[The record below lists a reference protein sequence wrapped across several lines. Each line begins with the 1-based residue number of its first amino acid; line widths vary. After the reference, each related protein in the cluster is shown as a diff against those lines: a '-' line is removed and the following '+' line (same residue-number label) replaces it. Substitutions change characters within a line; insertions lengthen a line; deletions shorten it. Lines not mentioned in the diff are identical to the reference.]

1 MIVDEWGANLLG
13 VETPGFALRPGFVCA
28 AAWPFV
34 MWRASVSVSERVLGF
49 SAIWQWASGRMA
61 SGIWP
66 CGLWTLAAWRG
77 LICARC
83 PCPNGALW
91 WLAPAGTKRPTM
103 GFSLIGALPGLN
115 QRRQGGRECAVR

>member
-1 MIVDEWGANLLG
+1 MRERVLSSM
-13 VETPGFALRPGFVCA
+13 R
-28 AAWPFV
+28 
-34 MWRASVSVSERVLGF
+34 ERVLGL
-49 SAIWQWASGRMA
+49 SAVWPSVSGRMA
-61 SGIWP
+61 FGIWP
-66 CGLWTLAAWRG
+66 YGLWTLAAWRG

>member
-1 MIVDEWGANLLG
+1 
-13 VETPGFALRPGFVCA
+13 
-28 AAWPFV
+28 
-34 MWRASVSVSERVLGF
+34 
-49 SAIWQWASGRMA
+49 MA

-91 WLAPAGTKRPTM
+91 WLAPAGTKRPFM
-103 GFSLIGALPGLN
+103 GFSLIGALPGLGH
-115 QRRQGGRECAVR
+115 RRQGGRECAVRFWIQLGWGRGVTVRKRYRPPSPMPSVLEEDAAGAVK